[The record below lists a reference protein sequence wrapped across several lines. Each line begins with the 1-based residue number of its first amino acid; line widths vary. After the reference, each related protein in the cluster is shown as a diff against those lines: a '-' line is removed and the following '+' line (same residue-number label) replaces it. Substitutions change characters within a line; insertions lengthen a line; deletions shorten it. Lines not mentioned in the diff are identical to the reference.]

1 MRWTFD
7 AGPAFFSC
15 LSFVSPYLTFTSKV
29 IIDGGFENNSRA
41 LVYFTA
47 RAVHLLLSMRP
58 AANHYTASQV
68 WQCSSRKED

>member
-7 AGPAFFSC
+7 AGLAFFSR
-15 LSFVSPYLTFTSKV
+15 LSLVSPYVTFTSKGDL
-29 IIDGGFENNSRA
+29 DGGFQNSRA

-58 AANHYTASQV
+58 AAIHYTASQV
-68 WQCSSRKED
+68 WQGSSRKED